1 MRPLFV
7 AQARWPPLPI
17 DELYKDYSSSW
28 ATDEVPV
35 SMYASFLIR
44 YSVANIAHM
53 PFCLPAVPLEAG
65 LSYLEPMHWIAI
77 ATFGS
82 NDKPLD
88 LKLQVESSSIA
99 GVEDACVPPEDY
111 LRSIDRPAPLH

>member
-1 MRPLFV
+1 MSSTRT
-7 AQARWPPLPI
+7 PP
-17 DELYKDYSSSW
+17 SSW
-28 ATDEVPV
+28 ATDEVSA

-44 YSVANIAHM
+44 YYVADITHM

-65 LSYLEPMHWIAI
+65 LSYLKPMHWIAI

-88 LKLQVESSSIA
+88 WMLRVESSSIA
-99 GVEDACVPPEDY
+99 GVEDACVPPKDY
-111 LRSIDRPAPLH
+111 LQSIDRPTPLH